1 MSEGGIYE
9 KWPAPA
15 KLNLML
21 RIIGRRADGYH
32 LLQTVFQ
39 FVDLWDY
46 LDFEILDQPEIMLKT
61 PLAGVPPEAD
71 LTVKAARLLQEST
84 GVRQGV
90 RISLDKRLPLGG
102 GLGGGSSDAATVL
115 MALNYFWGVGLAE
128 EELIRLGVQL
138 GADVPVFI
146 KGQSAWA
153 EGVGEVLTPLD
164 LPEYWYVIVIPPCH
178 VSTNEVFSAPDLTRN
193 SDPAK
198 ISDFLNG
205 LEANDCLSVVKDR
218 YPLIR
223 QALSD
228 LSRFGKA
235 RLTGTG
241 ACVYSAF
248 SEREHALA
256 VKREMGGKWQVM
268 IAQGRNQSPL
278 HEKLAQLR

>member
-1 MSEGGIYE
+1 MSEVGIHK

-39 FVDLWDY
+39 FIDLCDF
-46 LDFEILDQPEIMLKT
+46 LDFEILDHPEIMLET

-90 RISLDKRLPLGG
+90 RISVDKRLPMGG

-115 MALNYFWGVGLAE
+115 VALNYFWGVDWAE

-164 LPEYWYVIVIPPCH
+164 LPEPWYVIVMPPCH
-178 VSTNEVFSAPDLTRN
+178 VSTKEVFSAPDLTRN
-193 SDPAK
+193 SNPAT
-198 ISDFLNG
+198 INDFIKG

-218 YPLIR
+218 YPVIR
-223 QALSD
+223 QVLSD
-228 LSRFGKA
+228 LTKFGKA

-241 ACVYSAF
+241 SCVFSAF
-248 SEREHALA
+248 PNKRQALE
-256 VKREMGGKWQVM
+256 VKREMEKKWQVM
-268 IAQGRNQSPL
+268 VVQGRNQSPL